1 MEKKKKI
8 YLFSSIGIAL
18 AGVILLLWLF
28 SGDKVGPG
36 TVQPEKKSTYSE
48 AVTAKVEIATVT
60 EWYNAVGTVVPKIQ
74 ARIEPRVIAQVME
87 VLVQAGDPVEKGD
100 VLVRLEDAQLNAKLS
115 QARQLLQSAISQREQ
130 ARQRVHAAEADF
142 AEAESS
148 YKRIVNFYDAQAA
161 TEQEL
166 EQSRSQFLQ
175 AQAALQRAKDGLS
188 GAAAGIRL
196 AEEMVHEARIALSYT
211 RIVAP
216 AEGMVLKRLV
226 DPGDMATP
234 GKPLLILREAG
245 GLQLEAYVRE
255 SLINLIRLGDLRKVQ
270 LSTLNKTVEAIV
282 DEIVPFIDPQTR
294 TFLVKASLPEVK
306 GAYSGMYGKLM
317 IPYAEVPVILIPYQ
331 AVRRVG
337 QLQLVVVK
345 GTDGWQE
352 RYIKTGDMYDGKIE
366 ILSGLSGD
374 ETVLV
379 EEPETHGDT

>member
-8 YLFSSIGIAL
+8 FLFSSIGIAL
-18 AGVILLLWLF
+18 ATVIFLLWFL

-36 TVQPEKKSTYSE
+36 TVQPEKKRTYSE
-48 AVTAKVEIATVT
+48 AITAKVEIVTVT

-74 ARIEPRVIAQVME
+74 ARIEPRVTAQVME
-87 VLVQAGDPVEKGD
+87 VLVRAGDPVEKGD
-100 VLVRLEDAQLNAKLS
+100 ILVRLEDARLNAKLS
-115 QARQLLQSAISQREQ
+115 QSRQSLQSAISQREQ
-130 ARQRVHAAEADF
+130 ARQRVHAAEAVL
-142 AEAESS
+142 AEADLSH
-148 YKRIVNFYDAQAA
+148 KRIVNFYEAQAA

-188 GAAAGIRL
+188 GTAAGIRL
-196 AEEMVHEARIALSYT
+196 AEEMVHEATIALRYT

-216 AEGMVLKRLV
+216 AKGMVLKRLV

-245 GLQLEAYVRE
+245 VLQLEAYVRE
-255 SLINLIRLGDLRKVQ
+255 SLINSIRLGDLRKVK
-270 LSTLNKTVEAIV
+270 LSTLNKTVEAII

-294 TFLVKASLPEVK
+294 TFLVKADLPEVE

-337 QLQLVVVK
+337 QLQMVMVK
-345 GTDGWQE
+345 NTDGWQE
-352 RYIKTGDMYDGKIE
+352 RYIKTGNMYDGKIE
-366 ILSGLSGD
+366 ILSGLSGGD
-374 ETVLV
+374 TVLV